1 MEAMNVGIEKFLG
14 ECSVSG
20 DAAYGAIKAVLKR
33 LENQSTR
40 SEARVFLAEIQR
52 RFADSSIDCFK
63 KYNFRIH
70 DVWLNDSEG
79 ILFSFSLSFF
89 ISVFVV

>member
-1 MEAMNVGIEKFLG
+1 MEAMNAEIEKFLQ

-20 DAAYGAIKAVLKR
+20 DAAYGAIKAVLER
-33 LENQSTR
+33 LETQSTR

-52 RFADSSIDCFK
+52 RFADSSIDCFN
-63 KYNFRIH
+63 KYRFRIH
-70 DVWLNDSEG
+70 DVLLNDSES
-79 ILFSFSLSFF
+79 IPFSF